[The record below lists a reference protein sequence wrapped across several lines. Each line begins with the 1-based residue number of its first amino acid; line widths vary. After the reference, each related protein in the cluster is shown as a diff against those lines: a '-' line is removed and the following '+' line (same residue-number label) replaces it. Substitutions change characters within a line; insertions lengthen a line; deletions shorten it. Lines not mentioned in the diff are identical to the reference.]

1 MLIVDLSMLVRRCFA
16 RMDFLKNSTGVPTG
30 MEFGT
35 MRSLEM
41 LHKKFPEQ
49 EIVLCYDSPK
59 NFKREKDSTYKANR
73 SSPGK
78 EFYKRLNEFKE
89 FLSCLYPSVEKDGY
103 EADDLMH
110 SIAVTIPGPHLL
122 YTNDHDLLQTVSAE
136 RDIVQ
141 LKSFHSKLFVW
152 DEDKIF
158 IEYGVTPKM
167 LPVYF
172 AFVGDKVDNIIGVP
186 RIPKKFLA
194 ELIMWAYEFRMTG
207 HELLHEIGTA
217 DWSPKMKASIREF
230 VNSDQWHKNYDL
242 IKLKA
247 TSYQIK
253 HVIPD
258 DELVI
263 ARLKRWEIYS
273 LQVSKRFNLTDDN
286 AEF

>member
-1 MLIVDLSMLVRRCFA
+1 MLIIDVSMLVRRAFA
-16 RMDFLKNSTGVPTG
+16 KMDFLKNSTGVPTG

-59 NFKREKDSTYKANR
+59 NFKRNASKTYKANR

-89 FLSCLYPSVEKDGY
+89 FLGCLYPSVEKEGY

-122 YTNDHDLLQTVSAE
+122 YTNDHDLLQAVSTK
-136 RDIVQ
+136 RNVVQ

-152 DEDKIF
+152 DENKIWE
-158 IEYGVTPKM
+158 EYGVTPKM

-186 RIPKKFLA
+186 RIPKAFLA
-194 ELIMWAYEFRMTG
+194 ALIMWADENEMPLYTMLR
-207 HELLHEIGTA
+207 EIVNA
-217 DWSPKMKASIREF
+217 DWSPKMKLAIAEF
-230 VNSDQWHKNYDL
+230 HNSGQWQRNYDL

-247 TSYQIK
+247 TSYQIN
-253 HVIPD
+253 HVAPN

-263 ARLKRWEIYS
+263 AKLKHWEIYT
-273 LQVSKRFNLTDDN
+273 LKISKHHKLVENE
-286 AEF
+286 EF